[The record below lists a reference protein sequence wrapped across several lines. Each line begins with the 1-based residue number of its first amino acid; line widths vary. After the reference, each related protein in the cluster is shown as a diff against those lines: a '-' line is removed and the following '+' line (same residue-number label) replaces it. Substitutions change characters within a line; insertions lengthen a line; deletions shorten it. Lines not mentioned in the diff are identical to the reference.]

1 MRDTKPAGTSRAG
14 ALDITNDDLYLMGAG
29 TWYRSYE
36 KLGAHEAEENG
47 ERGYRFAVWAPD
59 VRSVRVIGDFNGWDV
74 TADPLRPLP
83 NGSVWCGFVPGVEPG
98 ELYKYVIETD
108 AGELLYKADPYAFA
122 SELTPGTASKTAAEP
137 AYAWRDAAWL
147 AHRAETDHM
156 HEPLNIYEVHLGSW
170 RRHGDEPQGEPR
182 ADGTWPGPMDE
193 FPAQRGRYYS
203 YDDLASELVPYVKR
217 MGYTHIEMLP
227 VMEHPFDGSWG
238 YQVTGYFAPTSR
250 FGEPEGLMRLIDTC
264 HEAGIGVILDWV
276 PGGFCADAQGLA
288 MFNGHMLYEREI
300 HPNWGTHKFDFARG
314 EVRSFLVSNALY
326 WLDRFHADGI
336 RMDGV
341 SSMLYLNFGIDDPAE
356 KRLNE
361 RGTEED
367 LDASAFIRQVNA
379 AVGEY
384 YPNVMMMA
392 EESTAWPLVTYPPE
406 DGGLGF
412 HYKWDMGWMNDTLH
426 YLQTDFPWRPGNHGM
441 LTFSMMYAFN
451 ENFILPLSH
460 DEVVHGKCSLITRQ
474 PGDQWR
480 QFAGLRTLALYQMTH
495 PGGKLN
501 FMGNE
506 IGQYIE
512 WRYYESIQ
520 WFLTEQFE
528 PHAKHQHYVEA
539 LNALYLAEPALWRE
553 SYDWRGFEWLSAD
566 DSEHS
571 IISFVRRGDAPD
583 EELVVVINFDVNF
596 RPSWRV
602 PVPREGD
609 YVEVFNSDA
618 EEFGGSGQLN
628 PGTLSSR
635 PEDCDGRENS
645 LVMNV
650 PPLGGTILRR
660 VGSSSYVAPEPAA
673 RETKACPA
681 SARPARP
688 SRAARPKKASRAT
701 SPAKPHAHG
710 PLPKKGAKNK
720 PSKRARGRG

>member
-1 MRDTKPAGTSRAG
+1 MGNTRPAGATSASV
-14 ALDITNDDLYLMGAG
+14 LDITNDDLYLMGTG

-36 KLGAHEAEENG
+36 KMGAHPC
-47 ERGYRFAVWAPD
+47 ERDGRAGYRFAVWAPD
-59 VRSVRVIGDFNGWDV
+59 VRSVHVVGDFNGWDAQ
-74 TADPLRPLP
+74 ADPLEPLLT
-83 NGSVWCGFVPGVEPG
+83 GGVWCGFVAGVRPG

-108 AGELLYKADPYAFA
+108 SGELLYKADPYAFA
-122 SELTPGTASKTAAEP
+122 SELAPGTASVTAAEP
-137 AYAWRDAAWL
+137 AYAWHDDAWL
-147 AHRAETDHM
+147 TARAETDHM
-156 HEPLNIYEVHLGSW
+156 HAPLNISEVHLGSW
-170 RRHGDEPQGEPR
+170 RRHGDEPQGKPR
-182 ADGTWPGPMDE
+182 EDGTWPGPMDE

-203 YDDLASELVPYVKR
+203 YDDLAAELVPYAKR

-250 FGEPEGLMRLIDTC
+250 FGEPEGLMHLIDAC
-264 HEAGIGVILDWV
+264 HEAGLGVILDWV

-288 MFNGHMLYEREI
+288 TFNGHMLYEREI

-341 SSMLYLNFGIDDPAE
+341 SSMLYLNFGIDNPAE

-367 LDASAFIRQVNA
+367 LDASAFIRQVNT
-379 AVGEY
+379 AVAEY
-384 YPNVMMMA
+384 CPGAVMMA

-451 ENFILPLSH
+451 ENFVLPLSH

-480 QFAGLRTLALYQMTH
+480 QFAGLRTLAFYQMTH

-520 WFLTEQFE
+520 WFLAERFE
-528 PHAKHQHYVEA
+528 PHAKHQHYIEA
-539 LNALYLAEPALWRE
+539 LNNLYLAEPALWRE
-553 SYDWRGFEWLSAD
+553 SYDWSGFEWLSAD

-571 IISFVRRGDAPD
+571 IVSFVRRGDGPD
-583 EELVVVINFDVNF
+583 EELVIVINFDVNF

-609 YVEVFNSDA
+609 YVEIFNSDA
-618 EEFGGSGQLN
+618 EEFGGSGQRN
-628 PGTLSSR
+628 AGVLSSR

-645 LVMNV
+645 LIMNV
-650 PPLGGTILRR
+650 PPLGGAILRR
-660 VGSSSYVAPEPAA
+660 IGPTSYVAPAPAEKAALPRPAA
-673 RETKACPA
+673 Q
-681 SARPARP
+681 P
-688 SRAARPKKASRAT
+688 SSRKPRATRAKKAT
-701 SPAKPHAHG
+701 AKPLVAGEGG
-710 PLPKKGAKNK
+710 PLPKKGSKK
-720 PSKRARGRG
+720 KHKRAKGRA

>member
-1 MRDTKPAGTSRAG
+1 MSETKPAAAVSAG
-14 ALDITNDDLYLMGAG
+14 ALDITSDDLYLMGAG

-36 KLGAHEAEENG
+36 KMGAHPCEQDGA
-47 ERGYRFAVWAPD
+47 RGYRFAVWAPG
-59 VRSVRVIGDFNGWDV
+59 VRSVHVVGDFNGWD
-74 TADPLRPLP
+74 AQANPLSPLAS
-83 NGSVWCGFVPGVEPG
+83 GGVWCGFVAGVAPG

-108 AGELLYKADPYAFA
+108 TGELLYKADPYAFA
-122 SELTPGTASKTAAEP
+122 SELTPGTASVTAAEP
-137 AYAWRDAAWL
+137 AYAWHDADWL
-147 AHRAETDHM
+147 ARRAAADPM

-182 ADGTWPGPMDE
+182 EDGTWPGPMDE

-203 YDDLASELVPYVKR
+203 YDDLASELVPYAKK

-250 FGEPEGLMRLIDTC
+250 FGEPEGLMRLIDAC
-264 HEAGIGVILDWV
+264 HEAGLGVILDWV

-341 SSMLYLNFGIDDPAE
+341 SSMLYLNFGIDNPAE
-356 KRLNE
+356 KRLNKN
-361 RGTEED
+361 GTEED
-367 LDASAFIRQVNA
+367 LDASAFIRQVNT

-384 YPNVMMMA
+384 CKGAVMMA

-412 HYKWDMGWMNDTLH
+412 HFKWDMGWMNDTLH

-480 QFAGLRTLALYQMTH
+480 QFAGLRTLAFYQMTH

-528 PHAKHQHYVEA
+528 PHAKHQHYIEA
-539 LNALYLAEPALWRE
+539 LNNLYLAEPALWRE
-553 SYDWRGFEWLSAD
+553 SYDWAGFEWLSAD

-571 IISFVRRGDAPD
+571 IVSFVRRGTEPD
-583 EELVVVINFDVNF
+583 EELVVIINFDVNF

-609 YVEVFNSDA
+609 YVEIFNSDDA
-618 EEFGGSGQLN
+618 SFGGSGQLN
-628 PGTLSSR
+628 PGVLSSR

-645 LVMNV
+645 LIMNV

-660 VGSSSYVAPEPAA
+660 TGPSSYVAPVPAEKAALPRPAA
-673 RETKACPA
+673 QTTSRKPRATRAKAA
-681 SARPARP
+681 SAKPV
-688 SRAARPKKASRAT
+688 AAGERVV
-701 SPAKPHAHG
+701 
-710 PLPKKGAKNK
+710 LPKKGNK
-720 PSKRARGRG
+720 KKHKRAKGKA